1 MGNLS
6 PSGEPEG
13 AKSFKYMKRAIF
25 SILLILCFSIGWA
38 QYFVSSPDG
47 SYRVNLQ
54 TNRSRKGA
62 SKIFVPTRMMMRVS
76 EGVRNVLLSEEIGLT
91 VKSHGKRYAFGKS
104 YIKQQVSNSG
114 YSQEP
119 IDELTGKYNSLELES
134 EVGIILELKVYN
146 TGIAYRF
153 KITGFPDEYKILEI
167 CDVFPNEK
175 GIANLGTLMGD
186 YTSPWRTVEIIEKFG
201 KKVIKEKEKI
211 EDYSYENFNASD
223 QFYLSP
229 ATKIIPWRDALSSIS
244 IGTHFNWYHGNAWK
258 GLAEENSIDADF
270 IYKYIYAGLSFT
282 PCHEMMYI
290 YYENDFDPFLGVIGS
305 VHSWNLSGRIGFSL
319 PVQSGYEIWNFSP
332 YLTTSLLH
340 LQQHG
345 NTLVGHVKPHPHH
358 YNLMGAGIKVECAL
372 RQRLSLGVGY
382 EYQFFTGKKTPSGR
396 SSLVLSFGYLL

>member
-1 MGNLS
+1 
-6 PSGEPEG
+6 
-13 AKSFKYMKRAIF
+13 MKRAIF
-25 SILLILCFSIGWA
+25 SILLILCFSAGWA

-47 SYRVNLQ
+47 SYRVSLN

-62 SKIFVPTRMMMRVS
+62 SRFFVPTRMMMQVS
-76 EGVRNVLLSEEIGLT
+76 EGFRNVLLSEEIGLT
-91 VKSHGKRYAFGKS
+91 VKSHGKRFAFGKS
-104 YIKQQVSNSG
+104 YIKQHVSDSG

-119 IDELTGKYNSLELES
+119 IDELSGKYNSLELES

-175 GIANLGTLMGD
+175 GIANLGTLTGD
-186 YTSPWRTVEIIEKFG
+186 YTSPWRTVEIIEKYG

-211 EDYSYENFNASD
+211 ENYSYETFNESD

-229 ATKIIPWRDALSSIS
+229 TTKIIPWRDALSSFS
-244 IGTHFNWYHGNAWK
+244 IGTHFNWYHGDAWK
-258 GLAEENSIDADF
+258 GVADDNSIDADF

-305 VHSWNLSGRIGFSL
+305 VHSWTLSGRIGFSL
-319 PVQSGYEIWNFSP
+319 PVQSGFEIWNFSP

-345 NTLVGHVKPHPHH
+345 LTLPGHVTPHPHH

-396 SSLVLSFGYLL
+396 SSLIFSLGYLF